1 MKALYQKTFDTVRL
15 SDMRADAI
23 RAQLAAAGKTEVIP
37 MKKHVS
43 LRRPLV
49 LAAILVLAFALSI
62 TAFAYG
68 MRRFDLMTGG
78 VIREGV
84 DEEGNS
90 YVEGTLGTEIEPIAY
105 RDGRVWLTVNGEN
118 RDITEEFSYTEP
130 YIYECTGSDG
140 LRHAFII
147 GGETDAVGWVEF
159 LWDETGFPRGGG
171 GHFGTP
177 EGSADAPWLQVG
189 KDILDLPW

>member
-1 MKALYQKTFDTVRL
+1 
-15 SDMRADAI
+15 
-23 RAQLAAAGKTEVIP
+23 

-49 LAAILVLAFALSI
+49 LAAILILAFALSI

-78 VIREGV
+78 VIRHGV
-84 DEEGNS
+84 DEAGNS
-90 YVEGTLGTEIEPIAY
+90 YVEGTLGSEIEPIEY

-118 RDITEEFSYTEP
+118 RDITGEFSYTEP
-130 YIYECTGSDG
+130 YIYECTGPDG

-159 LWDETGFPRGGG
+159 LWDERGFPTGGG

-177 EGSADAPWLQVG
+177 EGSSDAPWLHAG
-189 KDILDLPW
+189 TDILGLPW

>member
-15 SDMRADAI
+15 SDARTDAI

-37 MKKHVS
+37 MKKHVF

-49 LAAILVLAFALSI
+49 LAAILVLVFALSI

-90 YVEGTLGTEIEPIAY
+90 YAEGTLGTEIEPIAY
-105 RDGRVWLTVNGEN
+105 RDGRVWLTINGEN

-177 EGSADAPWLQVG
+177 EGSADAPWLPVG
-189 KDILDLPW
+189 TDILGLPW

>member
-15 SDMRADAI
+15 SDARTDAI

-84 DEEGNS
+84 DDGFAAYHLDSQVLFFQFAFASDYYKERLYAYTAMDPVTNWDTIID
-90 YVEGTLGTEIEPIAY
+90 TLCGMAEKM
-105 RDGRVWLTVNGEN
+105 L
-118 RDITEEFSYTEP
+118 
-130 YIYECTGSDG
+130 
-140 LRHAFII
+140 
-147 GGETDAVGWVEF
+147 
-159 LWDETGFPRGGG
+159 
-171 GHFGTP
+171 
-177 EGSADAPWLQVG
+177 
-189 KDILDLPW
+189 KK

>member
-1 MKALYQKTFDTVRL
+1 MKVLYQKTFDTVRL
-15 SDMRADAI
+15 SDARTDAI

-37 MKKHVS
+37 MKKHIS

-49 LAAILVLAFALSI
+49 LAAIFLLIFALSI

-84 DEEGNS
+84 NEDGNS
-90 YVEGTLGTEIEPIAY
+90 LVEGTLGTEIEPIEC
-105 RDGRVWLTVNGEN
+105 REGRVWLTVNGEN
-118 RDITEEFSYTEP
+118 RDITGEFSYTEP

-177 EGSADAPWLQVG
+177 EGSADAPWLHAG
-189 KDILDLPW
+189 TDILGLPW